1 MSKYKIIAICGKSA
15 SGKDTLL
22 HEIIKHNKE
31 VHEIISCTTRPPRQ
45 GEQHGVNYYFYTL
58 KEFEEKVNN
67 NEMLEHT
74 VFNNW
79 CYGTSIESLKEDSVN
94 VGVFNPAGVRS
105 LLARDDCDV
114 LVFRVCANDKTRLL
128 RQLNREANPD
138 VREVV
143 RRFQADYD
151 DFDNIEFRTIP
162 LPNDYKDDLM
172 WNTREIL
179 NQTQRKFFPRT
190 KLIN

>member
-1 MSKYKIIAICGKSA
+1 MYKIVALMGEA
-15 SGKDTLL
+15 GSGKDRTL
-22 HEIIKHNKE
+22 KE
-31 VHEIISCTTRPPRQ
+31 VLKAAPHFNEIVSCTTRPPRQ

-79 CYGTSIESLKEDSVN
+79 CYGTSVESLKEDSVN

-105 LLARDDCDV
+105 LLTRDDCDV
-114 LVFRVCANDKTRLL
+114 LVFRVHANDKTRLL

-162 LPNDYKDDLM
+162 LPNDYKEDLM

>member
-1 MSKYKIIAICGKSA
+1 MYKIVALMGEA
-15 SGKDTLL
+15 GSGKDRTL
-22 HEIIKHNKE
+22 KE
-31 VHEIISCTTRPPRQ
+31 VLKAAPHFNEIVSCTTRPPRF

-67 NEMLEHT
+67 NDMLEHT

-114 LVFRVCANDKTRLL
+114 LVFRICANDKTRLL